1 MVSLV
6 GCCRV
11 YGSRRRRVCVMVSFG
26 CDEFDADRRRRL
38 VLQVYVRT
46 SELFVLKI
54 STGFV
59 NLIVWALL
67 TTDLED

>member
-1 MVSLV
+1 
-6 GCCRV
+6 
-11 YGSRRRRVCVMVSFG
+11 MVSFG
-26 CDEFDADRRRRL
+26 CDEFDADRHRRL